1 MSKNM
6 AGKWVLLVIAFIV
19 SCLIW
24 YMVITSDDPR
34 VNISLGNIEVQLLN
48 EDQLHE
54 KGLAYYVEENS
65 AIEMK
70 VNVVQERGWLVKAE
84 DIQLTA
90 DLADVS
96 GEKCVIPVTAQVLNN
111 QTIIGTN
118 YKLSAN
124 SIVVRT
130 EELQEKE
137 VPVIIHTEGEPEDD
151 CSIGTSIPGKDSVK
165 IQIPESIYDQ
175 VVFCGA
181 TVDISGR
188 SADYEGEEELSFYD
202 KDGKAVD
209 CQEQQILPE
218 TTKIS
223 VKIPIGITKK
233 VKIQELSSVGSCSEG
248 YRCTGIEAE
257 KSSVMVLGPEEV
269 VEDMTSISIPAD
281 RINLDGKSE
290 SFKQNINLSEFL
302 PEGVIVYDPEEEE
315 LQVSVT
321 IEKLETKTFLIP
333 FSNIKYKNLSVS
345 LKAVIRSTQVEM
357 MIQGLVD
364 ELDMLEPDQIQL
376 MLDLSGLKEGTHR
389 VRAEYSFKD
398 TDVEYKVISLEKVTV
413 VISES

>member
-1 MSKNM
+1 
-6 AGKWVLLVIAFIV
+6 
-19 SCLIW
+19 
-24 YMVITSDDPR
+24 
-34 VNISLGNIEVQLLN
+34 
-48 EDQLHE
+48 
-54 KGLAYYVEENS
+54 
-65 AIEMK
+65 
-70 VNVVQERGWLVKAE
+70 
-84 DIQLTA
+84 
-90 DLADVS
+90 
-96 GEKCVIPVTAQVLNN
+96 
-111 QTIIGTN
+111 
-118 YKLSAN
+118 
-124 SIVVRT
+124 
-130 EELQEKE
+130 
-137 VPVIIHTEGEPEDD
+137 
-151 CSIGTSIPGKDSVK
+151 
-165 IQIPESIYDQ
+165 
-175 VVFCGA
+175 
-181 TVDISGR
+181 
-188 SADYEGEEELSFYD
+188 
-202 KDGKAVD
+202 
-209 CQEQQILPE
+209 
-218 TTKIS
+218 
-223 VKIPIGITKK
+223 
-233 VKIQELSSVGSCSEG
+233 
-248 YRCTGIEAE
+248 
-257 KSSVMVLGPEEV
+257 MVLGPEEV